1 MKFSVEIDLYDL
13 FDCANDVDEEFLGD
27 ALKDE
32 IVSQIKEKIAA
43 QTVDD
48 VVKRVDDAIAK
59 KIAESEK
66 AIQEAVDKFI
76 NDTCSGKLETLKI
89 AKKKSNWG
97 NDIEYMPIM
106 EYIGERFESY
116 LSQKRFDENGRVPN
130 WDSEKKYSAMDFL
143 VRGYFSKKLDE
154 KISEMIKKAQKDS
167 EQMVFDLIETRLKE
181 NFAADTISRMNI
193 PGILRQLQEQAS
205 NVIEA
210 ADENKGG
217 MPYQ

>member
-13 FDCANDVDEEFLGD
+13 FDCSSDVDEEFLGD

-32 IVSQIKEKIAA
+32 IVYQIKEKIAA

-59 KIAESEK
+59 KIAESERV
-66 AIQEAVDKFI
+66 IQEAIDKFI

-89 AKKKSNWG
+89 AKKKGEWDN
-97 NDIEYMPIM
+97 NIEYVPIM
-106 EYIGERFESY
+106 EYIGERFENY

-130 WDSEKKYSAMDFL
+130 WDSGKKYSAMDFL
-143 VRGYFSKKLDE
+143 VRGYFSEKLDE
-154 KISEMIKKAQKDS
+154 KISQMIKKAQEES

-181 NFAADTISRMNI
+181 NLAADTISRMNI
-193 PGILRQLQEQAS
+193 PGILKQMQEQAN
-205 NVIEA
+205 NVIEMT
-210 ADENKGG
+210 DKK
-217 MPYQ
+217 

>member
-1 MKFSVEIDLYDL
+1 MCLRLKRKLRRRLY
-13 FDCANDVDEEFLGD
+13 
-27 ALKDE
+27 
-32 IVSQIKEKIAA
+32 
-43 QTVDD
+43 

-181 NFAADTISRMNI
+181 NLAADTISRMNI

>member
-13 FDCANDVDEEFLGD
+13 FDCASDVDEEFLGD

-66 AIQEAVDKFI
+66 VIQKAVDKFI

-89 AKKKSNWG
+89 AKKKSDWD

-106 EYIGERFESY
+106 EYIGERFERY
-116 LSQKRFDENGRVPN
+116 LSQKRFDERGRVPN

-143 VRGYFSKKLDE
+143 VRGYFSEKLDE
-154 KISEMIKKAQKDS
+154 KISEMIKKAQEES

-181 NFAADTISRMNI
+181 NLAADTISRMNI
-193 PGILRQLQEQAS
+193 PGILKQMQEQAN
-205 NVIEA
+205 NVIEIT
-210 ADENKGG
+210 DKK
-217 MPYQ
+217 

>member
-13 FDCANDVDEEFLGD
+13 FDCSSDVDEEFLGD

-32 IVSQIKEKIAA
+32 IVYQIKEKIAA

-59 KIAESEK
+59 KIAESERV
-66 AIQEAVDKFI
+66 IQEAIDKFI

-116 LSQKRFDENGRVPN
+116 LSQKRFDEHGRVPN

-143 VRGYFSKKLDE
+143 VRGYFSEKLDE

-181 NFAADTISRMNI
+181 NLAADTISRMNI
-193 PGILRQLQEQAS
+193 PGILRQLQEQAG
-205 NVIEA
+205 NVIEV
-210 ADENKGG
+210 ADNK
-217 MPYQ
+217 

>member
-32 IVSQIKEKIAA
+32 IAA

-143 VRGYFSKKLDE
+143 VRGYFSKNSMRK
-154 KISEMIKKAQKDS
+154 
-167 EQMVFDLIETRLKE
+167 FLK
-181 NFAADTISRMNI
+181 
-193 PGILRQLQEQAS
+193 
-205 NVIEA
+205 
-210 ADENKGG
+210 
-217 MPYQ
+217 

>member
-13 FDCANDVDEEFLGD
+13 FDCSGDVDEEFLGD

-48 VVKRVDDAIAK
+48 VVKRVDGAIAK

-66 AIQEAVDKFI
+66 VIQEAVDKFI
-76 NDTCSGKLETLKI
+76 NDTCSGKLETIKI
-89 AKKKSNWG
+89 AKKKSDWDN
-97 NDIEYMPIM
+97 NIEYMPIM
-106 EYIGERFESY
+106 EYIGERFECY
-116 LSQKRFDENGRVPN
+116 LSQKRFDERGRVPN

-143 VRGYFSKKLDE
+143 VRGYFSEKLDE

-181 NFAADTISRMNI
+181 NLAADTISRMNI
-193 PGILRQLQEQAS
+193 PGILKQMQEQAN
-205 NVIEA
+205 NVIEMT
-210 ADENKGG
+210 DKK
-217 MPYQ
+217 